1 MSGRNFRAAESASKK
16 TQFEPENALP
26 PEHTHRSASTLTDN
40 PKSQATQNIT
50 IVRPKYIYVLCIDC
64 CIEPGARHV
73 HGQSI

>member
-1 MSGRNFRAAESASKK
+1 MSGRNFGAAESASEE

-26 PEHTHRSASTLTDN
+26 PENTHANSTLTDN

-50 IVRPKYIYVLCIDC
+50 IVRPIYIYVLCIDC